1 VYRFLELYQ
10 EARSPKLPARQF
22 RLAVGD
28 EITEVLLRAD
38 VVQRCPI
45 ATRYPCEGGRLGC
58 PRRVV
63 PNAGHP
69 RFPWVAVCGQAFPV
83 CAEIPLIQADLEEYR
98 TSHER
103 FAGLVRQLL
112 DVRGPFELLDATYSD
127 TVHLGEINDG
137 DGVCDAFLSLATWDR
152 SLPALLAE
160 RMLLPRRSVVFV
172 PTSRGVP
179 LELIHRHP
187 PGGHVTL
194 AFLVDFI
201 AARAGKLIV
210 LPKFTD
216 VLAPKTLPLAHF
228 CKLLTNG
235 ATRDLSRNA
244 YDAIVRGAEDF
255 DLFVDAVV
263 PRAGMKY
270 AAGRRPARGRFEWV
284 EMSRFEAGA
293 IAELVARATVMKA
306 RNLAVLEGILHP
318 ARVVEAARR
327 KVDLRLERYKWRA
340 IHTQAAGSKRD
351 VRYVFSPPPEL
362 RFAVLAPPRTDI
374 E

>member
-22 RLAVGD
+22 RQAVGD
-28 EITEVLLRAD
+28 EITEVLLRAN

-45 ATRYPCEGGRLGC
+45 ATRYPCEGGLLGC

-69 RFPWVAVCGQAFPV
+69 QFPWVAVCGQAFPA
-83 CAEIPLIQADLEEYR
+83 CAEIPLTEADLEEYR

-103 FAGLVRQLL
+103 FAGLVRRLL

-160 RMLLPRRSVVFV
+160 RMLLRRRSVVFV

-179 LELIHRHP
+179 LDLIHRHP
-187 PGGHVTL
+187 PGSHVTL
-194 AFLVDFI
+194 AFLVDLI
-201 AARAGKLIV
+201 AARAGELVV

-216 VLAPKTLPLAHF
+216 LLAPKTLPLAYF
-228 CKLLTNG
+228 CKLQTADG
-235 ATRDLSRNA
+235 TRDLLRNE
-244 YDAIVRGAEDF
+244 YDDIIRIAADF

-263 PRAGMKY
+263 PRASMTY
-270 AAGRRPARGRFEWV
+270 AAGKRPTRGRFEWT
-284 EMSRFEAGA
+284 ELSRFEAGA
-293 IAELVARATVMKA
+293 IAELVGRGTLVKA
-306 RNLAVLEGILHP
+306 RDLTVLQGILHP
-318 ARVVEAARR
+318 ARIIEAARR
-327 KVDLRLERYKWRA
+327 KVDVRLERYKWRA
-340 IHTQAAGSKRD
+340 IHTRAAGSKRD
-351 VRYVFSPPPEL
+351 SRYVFSPPHNL
-362 RFAVLAPPRTDI
+362 KFAILSPSKTAPT
-374 E
+374 